1 MNWWWEKMLNL
12 FRRYRAVRPNEQ
24 AVIEAARA
32 FNDAEAKNV
41 KAQQNLATAL
51 VNLDQTKTEA
61 RLRLEAAEVL
71 VREMRGH
78 VQRQKT
84 SNGSL

>member
-1 MNWWWEKMLNL
+1 MIWWWEKMLNV
-12 FRRYRAVRPNEQ
+12 FRRTRAQRASEEV
-24 AVIEAARA
+24 VIEAARA
-32 FNDAEAKNV
+32 LNDAEAKNV
-41 KAQQNLATAL
+41 KAQQNLATTL
-51 VNLDQTKTEA
+51 VNLDQTTTEA

-71 VREMRGH
+71 VREMRGY